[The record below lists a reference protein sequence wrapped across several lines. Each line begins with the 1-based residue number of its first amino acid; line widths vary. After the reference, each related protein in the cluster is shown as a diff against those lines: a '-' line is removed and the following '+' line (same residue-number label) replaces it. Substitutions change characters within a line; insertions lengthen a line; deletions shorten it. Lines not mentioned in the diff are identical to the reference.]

1 MTAGG
6 TGPASSPVLRTRRL
20 VLRPLVPRDAAALSA
35 YRSDPEVARFQ
46 SWEAPFPLESAEAFI
61 AGLAD
66 AHLDTP
72 GEWFQL
78 AVVDAG
84 SGSLLGDVG
93 QQTWADDPRQAT
105 VGITLARE
113 AQGHGYATE
122 ALTALLD
129 HLLVDLGKHRVTAD
143 CDTRNTGSAALL
155 ERVGM
160 RREAHHVR
168 SAWWKGEWTD
178 EYVYAVL
185 HEEWAARGP
194 SGPVR
199 LWM

>member
-1 MTAGG
+1 MVAGG
-6 TGPASSPVLRTRRL
+6 TGATPSPVLRTRRL
-20 VLRPLVPRDAAALSA
+20 VLRPFEPADAPALSA

-46 SWEAPFPLESAEAFI
+46 SWEAPFRVESAEAFI
-61 AGLAD
+61 AGLAGG
-66 AHLDTP
+66 HLDTP

-78 AVVDAG
+78 AVADAATG
-84 SGSLLGDVG
+84 ALLGDLG
-93 QQTWADDPRQAT
+93 QHTWADDPRQAT
-105 VGITLARE
+105 IGVTLARA

-143 CDTRNTGSAALL
+143 CDVRNTASAALL

-185 HEEWAARGP
+185 DEEWAARSAPGQA
-194 SGPVR
+194 R
-199 LWM
+199 